1 MTQGNIEGFRT
12 PPEGVTVGESIP
24 RENELTQQEET
35 MIEKLANQ
43 MVEKGE
49 PYISMSQDERKQKAQ
64 DILQSK
70 GVIR

>member
-1 MTQGNIEGFRT
+1 MTQGEMEGFRT
-12 PPEGVTVGESIP
+12 PPDGVIAGENIP
-24 RENELTQQEET
+24 RENEVTQQEET

-43 MVEKGE
+43 MVERGE

-70 GVIR
+70 EVIR